1 MDVLREAARDETS
14 ELLAPQNTAILRTL
28 VSTHQPLKLHSRS
41 RAAHEGDRAARD
53 PQVALELHTLQL
65 PRMGGA
71 NRSQPHAKASSNSPS
86 PLQSSLSPPWPRPMQ
101 TSLSRSVDD
110 ALCRIASR
118 RTAAV
123 LNTRRGEGPGARPG
137 QDGDGRP
144 RQSELSVPPL
154 RSV

>member
-1 MDVLREAARDETS
+1 MDVLREASRDETS
-14 ELLAPQNTAILRTL
+14 ELLAPQSTL
-28 VSTHQPLKLHSRS
+28 VGTHQPLKLHSRS

-53 PQVALELHTLQL
+53 PQVALELHTLKL

-123 LNTRRGEGPGARPG
+123 PARVHSANA
-137 QDGDGRP
+137 RA
-144 RQSELSVPPL
+144 
-154 RSV
+154 